1 MSFEFEDT
9 CLLADKFR
17 GIAVI
22 PKSNNKDR
30 LKQNLEVA
38 DFSLTKEELEKIS
51 ELDRGLRFNDPGFYL
66 TGRPIRI
73 FS

>member
-1 MSFEFEDT
+1 MF
-9 CLLADKFR
+9 CALADFFR

-30 LKQNLEVA
+30 LKQNLEVNN
-38 DFSLTKEELEKIS
+38 FSLTKEELEEIS
-51 ELDRGLRFNDPGFYL
+51 KLDQGLRFNDPGFYL
-66 TGRPIRI
+66 QNRPIRI